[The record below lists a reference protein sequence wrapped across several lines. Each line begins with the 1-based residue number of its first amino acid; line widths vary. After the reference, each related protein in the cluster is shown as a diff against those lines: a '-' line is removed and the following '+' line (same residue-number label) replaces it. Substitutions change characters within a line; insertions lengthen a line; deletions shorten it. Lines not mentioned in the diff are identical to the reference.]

1 MQTEYTID
9 GNDKKGYSV
18 KHIQTGRVWSACPCC
33 GKSLST
39 RLVAEALV
47 VNLTVSGF
55 ANLPPAPESES

>member
-9 GNDKKGYSV
+9 GNDNRGYFITHRTS
-18 KHIQTGRVWSACPCC
+18 GRIWNTCPCC
-33 GKSLST
+33 AKRLTT
-39 RLVAEALV
+39 RQAAEALV